1 MQPQQFGRQQQREQ
15 HATVNT
21 VGATEPTVE
30 AVEATAAAAAQA
42 ESAEMR
48 EISHN
53 TTLDGTAVQAT
64 NGGAEDE
71 EEDADWMEVM
81 AAVEMAANNRV
92 IWDTEDTTRSPQ
104 ILMEEQPE
112 QRMQWLL
119 GVARELEAAEA
130 EAEDI
135 ARVEE
140 AAVDEEGGGAT
151 GEESQ
156 AQSKIF
162 DPGILDSTIV
172 KVLEAK

>member
-1 MQPQQFGRQQQREQ
+1 
-15 HATVNT
+15 
-21 VGATEPTVE
+21 
-30 AVEATAAAAAQA
+30 
-42 ESAEMR
+42 
-48 EISHN
+48 
-53 TTLDGTAVQAT
+53 
-64 NGGAEDE
+64 
-71 EEDADWMEVM
+71 MEVT
-81 AAVEMAANNRV
+81 AAVEMAANNRC
-92 IWDTEDTTRSPQ
+92 IWDTEDTARSPQ

-140 AAVDEEGGGAT
+140 AAVDEEGEGAT

-172 KVLEAK
+172 KVLEVK